1 MVKSH
6 GKHRRTRDLFRKI
19 RRLTVNQFL
28 KKFENGDRV
37 AIVIESGSSKGQ
49 PFRRF
54 QGKTGRIVGTRGKSY
69 WVEFK
74 DGGKMK
80 KIITRPE
87 HLKAL

>member
-19 RRLTVNQFL
+19 SRLTVNKFL
-28 KKFENGDRV
+28 KRFETGDRV

-54 QGKTGRIVGTRGKSY
+54 QGKTGRVVGMRGKSY
-69 WVEFK
+69 MVEFK

>member
-6 GKHRRTRDLFRKI
+6 GKHRRTRELFRKI
-19 RRLTVNQFL
+19 TKMTVNKFL
-28 KKFENGDRV
+28 KKFETGDRV
-37 AIVIESGSSKGQ
+37 AIVIESSSSAGQ
-49 PFRRF
+49 PFKRF
-54 QGKTGRIVGTRGKSY
+54 QGKTGKIVGTRGRSY

-74 DGGKMK
+74 DGNKVK